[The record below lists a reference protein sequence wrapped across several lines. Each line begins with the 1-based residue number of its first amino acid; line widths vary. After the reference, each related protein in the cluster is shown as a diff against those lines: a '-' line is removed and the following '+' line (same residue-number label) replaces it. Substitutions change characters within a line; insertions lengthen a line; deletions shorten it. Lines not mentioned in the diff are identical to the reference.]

1 MPDFETGESTS
12 FDSLC
17 EPRAAVDYDAP
28 WVSSSAGRT
37 YNILWLLAATGAGG
51 LFLASL
57 WLPVI
62 HTEWKS
68 TPGLFLLALGWF
80 GVLQLHFAWFANPV
94 FIVGW
99 LALSFRRYHWSLLCG
114 LAALPL
120 GAQTFFLKTWY
131 NDAFGAIPVTGL
143 GAGYYCWLGSF
154 LTLFVASAVLVPS
167 MDPRRYA

>member
-1 MPDFETGESTS
+1 MPDFEAGESTS
-12 FDSLC
+12 LESLR
-17 EPRAAVDYDAP
+17 EPRATVDCDAP
-28 WVSSSAGRT
+28 WISPSAGRT
-37 YNILWLLAATGAGG
+37 YNILWVFAATGAAG

-62 HTEWKS
+62 HTEGKS
-68 TPGLFLLALGWF
+68 TAGLFLLALGWF

-94 FIVGW
+94 FIFGW
-99 LALSFRRYHWSLLCG
+99 LALCFRRYHWSVLCG

-120 GAQTFFLKTWY
+120 GAQTFFLKRWY
-131 NDAFGAIPVTGL
+131 NDAIEGIPVTGL

-154 LTLFVASAVLVPS
+154 LILFAASAVLVPS